1 MNRTAAVRAVALV
14 ILALSCMN
22 AGAQFADPFSF
33 SASLD
38 KSSAD
43 ELILTVEFG
52 VPADHYLYADQIKI
66 RASDDV
72 ALRSVRLPQ
81 AKRKFDAT
89 FDKILNIYEGRTVFV
104 YSTDANLELPLA
116 IDVEYQGCSSNLCF
130 PPQSRRLLVDLE
142 KSVVADAVS
151 PTQRPDVPVA
161 AGWEEQIERFTVQGL
176 AVGYLNVEDF
186 TAVLDRV
193 ESGGGIGQESL
204 FDFFVGK
211 GSIILILGVVIAGLT
226 LNLTPCVLPMIPIN
240 LAIIGAGVQEDA
252 VGSERTAS
260 RVRGFALGL
269 TYGAGIACA
278 YGLLGLLVV
287 ISGKQLGSLN
297 ASPAFNIAIAVVF
310 LLLSLAM
317 FGVFNL
323 DFTRFQGGTS
333 ESKRGKFGAAFVLG
347 AIAALL
353 AGACVAPAV
362 IAVLVQSTI
371 LFDQGVRIGLLLPFL
386 LGVGMALPWPF
397 AGAGLS
403 FLPKAGA
410 WMERVKRVFGVM
422 ILAAALYYG
431 HLGYSLLVPH
441 ASAPGQDAEGWYRSL
456 GTALEVAEKE
466 EKSVFVDIW
475 ASWCTACRKMD
486 TTTFKDPEVIRRL
499 EKYVKVRF
507 VAEKQKDP
515 SVKAVLN
522 RFVKVGLPTYVI
534 LGPKEQ

>member
-1 MNRTAAVRAVALV
+1 
-14 ILALSCMN
+14 MN

-52 VPADHYLYADQIKI
+52 VPAEHYLYADQLKI

-142 KSVVADAVS
+142 KSVVVDAVS
-151 PTQRPDVPVA
+151 PAQRPDLPIT
-161 AGWEEQIERFTVQGL
+161 AGWEEKIEQFTVQGL
-176 AVGYLNVEDF
+176 AVGYLNVEGF
-186 TAVLDRV
+186 TAELDRI
-193 ESGGGIGQESL
+193 ESGSGEGQRSF

-240 LAIIGAGVQEDA
+240 LAIIGAGVQDDA

-287 ISGKQLGSLN
+287 IGANDKLGSLN
-297 ASPAFNIAIAVVF
+297 ASPVFNLGIAVVF

-323 DFTRFQGGTS
+323 DFTRFQGGGPS

-441 ASAPGQDAEGWYRSL
+441 ASAPGQDAEGWYHSL
-456 GTALEVAEKE
+456 DTALEIAERE
-466 EKSVFVDIW
+466 EKPVFVDIW
-475 ASWCTACRKMD
+475 ASWCKACTKMD
-486 TTTFKDPEVIRRL
+486 ATTFKDPEVIRRL
-499 EKYVKVRF
+499 AKYVKVRF